1 MPVIDISL
9 TQHPDWLGKSKNL
22 PSQMTIGTLSL
33 TSPILALNRW
43 SFENV
48 TKTQTNSVHSF
59 LNKLDQRNK

>member
-9 TQHPDWLGKSKNL
+9 TQHPDWLGKSQNF
-22 PSQMTIGTLSL
+22 PSQMTISTLSL
-33 TSPILALNRW
+33 ISPILVLIRW
-43 SFENV
+43 NFENV